1 MRCFEKVSLEE
12 FKKYYDMELYDFN
25 LPSRSTGK
33 SAGYDFYAVD
43 DCTIKRG
50 ESKKIISG
58 VKANMENN
66 DVLFLVVRSSM
77 GFKYNVRMCNQV
89 GVIDSDYYNNTDN
102 ERHIWIKLKNEGD
115 KDFIVKNGDAICQ
128 GIFLNYLTVT
138 NERDVKKIRN
148 GGLGSTNGGKDER

>member
-12 FKKYYDMELYDFN
+12 FKKYYDVELYNFN

-66 DVLFLVVRSSM
+66 DVLYLFIRSSLAI
-77 GFKYNVRMCNQV
+77 KYNLILKNSV
-89 GVIDSDYYNNTDN
+89 GVIDADYYNADN
-102 ERHIWIKLKNEGD
+102 EGHIMCKFMNDSRDD
-115 KDFIVKNGDAICQ
+115 KHLLIEKGQGMVQ
-128 GIFLNYLTVT
+128 GIFMSFGVTVDDDA
-138 NERDVKKIRN
+138 NDERT
-148 GGLGSTNGGKDER
+148 GGIGSTTK

>member
-66 DVLFLVVRSSM
+66 DVLYLFIRSSLAI
-77 GFKYNVRMCNQV
+77 KYNLILKNSV
-89 GVIDSDYYNNTDN
+89 GVIDADYYNNIDN
-102 ERHIWIKLKNEGD
+102 EGNIIVVLENTGEDDFVIKKGSR
-115 KDFIVKNGDAICQ
+115 FVQ
-128 GIFLNYLTVT
+128 GVFMNYLVT
-138 NERDVKKIRN
+138 DSDNVNENRK
-148 GGLGSTNGGKDER
+148 GGIGSTLL

>member
-12 FKKYYDMELYDFN
+12 FKKYYDVELYDFN

-50 ESKKIISG
+50 ESKMIISG

-66 DVLFLVVRSSM
+66 DVLYLFIRSSLAI
-77 GFKYNVRMCNQV
+77 KYNLILVLVLLMLIITII
-89 GVIDSDYYNNTDN
+89 VIMKV
-102 ERHIWIKLKNEGD
+102 ILFLLLKILVIVILKLK
-115 KDFIVKNGDAICQ
+115 KV
-128 GIFLNYLTVT
+128 
-138 NERDVKKIRN
+138 
-148 GGLGSTNGGKDER
+148 

>member
-58 VKANMENN
+58 VKVIWKIMMFYICLLE
-66 DVLFLVVRSSM
+66 VV
-77 GFKYNVRMCNQV
+77 
-89 GVIDSDYYNNTDN
+89 
-102 ERHIWIKLKNEGD
+102 
-115 KDFIVKNGDAICQ
+115 
-128 GIFLNYLTVT
+128 
-138 NERDVKKIRN
+138 
-148 GGLGSTNGGKDER
+148 